1 MKPIKLVAI
10 DMDGTLLNDA
20 HQLTPKTLEVLQKA
34 VEKGIMIVLATGRGI
49 HNVRLVPEAIAL
61 NQPVVAANGADIYY
75 KAMDIGEKSYL
86 LQQSVETLM
95 SIIDEVKIPFWG
107 FTDQGV
113 FENRSLTV
121 DETTRCL
128 KIGVQTLDKDLLQSF
143 YNRVKDI
150 ENLEVTQSA
159 KTNYEINYRGISKAT
174 GVQKLCDYYGIMM
187 DEVMCLGDSLNDLK
201 LFEVAGFPVA
211 VKNAIDELKEV
222 AKAQT
227 LSNNDE
233 GVAVAIERYV
243 LNAHNCNN
251 TNIK

>member
-20 HQLTPKTLEVLQKA
+20 HQLTPRTLETLKQTIA
-34 VEKGIMIVLATGRGI
+34 KGVMIVLATGRGI

-75 KAMDIGEKSYL
+75 NSTDQGEKAYL
-86 LQQSVETLM
+86 LPASVEKLM
-95 SIIDEVKIPFWG
+95 AIIAELNIPFWG

-113 FENRSLTV
+113 FENRTLT
-121 DETTRCL
+121 DEETTRCL
-128 KIGVQTLDKDLLQSF
+128 KIGVQTPDMALLKVF
-143 YNRVKDI
+143 YERI
-150 ENLEVTQSA
+150 QHLENLEVTQSA
-159 KTNYEINYRGISKAT
+159 KTNYEINYQGISKAI
-174 GVQKLCDYYGIMM
+174 GVQKLCDHYGISM

-211 VKNAIDELKEV
+211 VANAIDELKEV
-222 AKAQT
+222 AKAET
-227 LSNNDE
+227 LSNNEE

-243 LNAHNCNN
+243 LNV
-251 TNIK
+251 